1 LNLESKS
8 LKILT
13 RTIPGINYRNITM
26 SDIRK
31 ELKYLSSHEWARVEE
46 DGTVTIGIT
55 DHAQDALGDVVYVE
69 APEIGTRVVLG
80 EEAGVVE
87 SVKAASDIYSLVS
100 GEVIAVNEALQD
112 APETVNSS
120 PYDDGWF
127 FRVKPDDLAELDEAL
142 DASDYRE
149 LLESDE

>member
-1 LNLESKS
+1 
-8 LKILT
+8 
-13 RTIPGINYRNITM
+13 M

-31 ELKYLSSHEWARVEE
+31 ELKYLSSHEWARIEE

-69 APEIGTRVVLG
+69 TPEVGTRVNVG

-100 GEVIAVNEALQD
+100 GEVVAVNELLQD

-127 FRVKPDDLAELDEAL
+127 FRVKPDDLSDLEDAMEAEE
-142 DASDYRE
+142 YRE

>member
-1 LNLESKS
+1 
-8 LKILT
+8 
-13 RTIPGINYRNITM
+13 M
-26 SDIRK
+26 SEIRK

-55 DHAQDALGDVVYVE
+55 DHAQEALGDVVYVE
-69 APEIGTRVVLG
+69 VPEVGSTVTAG

-100 GEVIAVNEALQD
+100 GEVIEVNEQLQD

-127 FRVKPDDLAELDEAL
+127 FRVRPDDLVELDNAL
-142 DASDYRE
+142 DADDYRNVVE
-149 LLESDE
+149 DEE

>member
-1 LNLESKS
+1 
-8 LKILT
+8 
-13 RTIPGINYRNITM
+13 M

-55 DHAQDALGDVVYVE
+55 DHAQDALGDVVYIE
-69 APEIGTRVVLG
+69 TPEVGSRVNVG

-100 GEVIAVNEALQD
+100 GEVVAVNEALEES
-112 APETVNSS
+112 PEIVNGS
-120 PYDDGWF
+120 PYDEGWF
-127 FRVKPDDLAELDEAL
+127 FRVKPDDLAELDEAM
-142 DASDYRE
+142 DAAEYKEMLNS
-149 LLESDE
+149 